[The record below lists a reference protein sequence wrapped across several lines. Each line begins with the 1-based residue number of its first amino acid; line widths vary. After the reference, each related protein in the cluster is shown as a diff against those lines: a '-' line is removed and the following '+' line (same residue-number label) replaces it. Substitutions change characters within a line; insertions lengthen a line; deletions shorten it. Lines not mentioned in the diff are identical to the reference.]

1 MKDKSEYVGQ
11 LGGLITRRTIRDGNS
26 LLLAFASIALA
37 FAGGA
42 LVRGFKS
49 AKKNPIVLAFAAAV
63 VAYMAQAVVN
73 IAVPITT
80 PLFII
85 FVSLCEA
92 MARKSRE
99 NNKKFP

>member
-1 MKDKSEYVGQ
+1 MTIGIA
-11 LGGLITRRTIRDGNS
+11 GLS
-26 LLLAFASIALA
+26 AYLAFV
-37 FAGGA
+37 GGA

-49 AKKNPIVLAFAAAV
+49 AKKNPIVLAFAAAA

-99 NNKKFP
+99 KN